1 MIALFRLVALFFL
14 IVLVTTGGLVM
25 SLFLAFSKD
34 RVYYIAKA
42 FAPVAKL
49 FGLRVY
55 KHVSYKAYDVP
66 QAVYI
71 ANHQNN
77 YDLFTFS
84 HVVPHSTVTVGK
96 STLKWI
102 PFFGWLYWAT
112 GNFLIHRND
121 RNKAI
126 ATIAQIVEKMR
137 DTGLSIWMF
146 PEGTRS
152 RGRGFLPFKRG
163 AFHAA
168 IQAGVPIVPIVCS
181 STHGQVKLNRRDNG
195 AVKVEVLDPIY
206 TKGLTEADIPELVSQ
221 CETLMQQKQQELDEQ
236 LAILDR

>member
-1 MIALFRLVALFFL
+1 MIALVRLFTLFCL
-14 IVLVTTGGLVM
+14 ILLVTFGGLIM
-25 SLFLAFSKD
+25 SLCLAFSKD

-42 FAPVAKL
+42 FSPVARL
-49 FGLRVY
+49 FGLNVR

-77 YDLFTFS
+77 FDLFTFS
-84 HVVPHSTVTVGK
+84 HVVPHRTVTVGK
-96 STLKWI
+96 SSLKWL

-112 GNFLIHRND
+112 GNFMIQRND

-126 ATIAQIVEKMR
+126 AAINQIVAKMR

-152 RGRGFLPFKRG
+152 RGRGWLPFKRG

-168 IQAGVPIVPIVCS
+168 VQAGVPIIPVVCS
-181 STHGQVKLNRRDNG
+181 STHQQVKLNRWHNG
-195 AVKVEVLDPIY
+195 AVKVEVMDPIF
-206 TKGLTEADIPELVSQ
+206 TAGLTEKDIPDLVSQ
-221 CETLMQQKQQELDEQ
+221 CESLMQAKQQELDDE
-236 LAILDR
+236 LALG

>member
-1 MIALFRLVALFFL
+1 
-14 IVLVTTGGLVM
+14 M
-25 SLFLAFSKD
+25 SLLLWRSKD

-42 FAPVAKL
+42 FAPVARL
-49 FGLRVY
+49 FGLHVH
-55 KHVSYKAYDVP
+55 KHVSYKAYDVA

-84 HVVPHSTVTVGK
+84 HVVPHRTVTVGK
-96 STLKWI
+96 STLKWL

-112 GNFLIHRND
+112 GNFMIHRND
-121 RNKAI
+121 RDKAI
-126 ATIAQIVEKMR
+126 ATIDQIVQQMG
-137 DTGLSIWMF
+137 DSGLSIWMF

-152 RGRGFLPFKRG
+152 RGRGWLPFKRG

-181 STHGQVKLNRRDNG
+181 STHQKVKLNRLNNG
-195 AVKVEVLDPIY
+195 HVKVEVMDPVF
-206 TKGLTEADIPELVSQ
+206 TADMTEKDIPELVHH
-221 CETLMQQKQQELDEQ
+221 CESLMQAKQIELDEE
-236 LAILDR
+236 LAQY